1 LTSPST
7 TARNANSRALNR
19 IQLVLAKSWNTNVS
33 VSRKRFVALQ
43 HIFILYKNIDIC
55 EVMPIE
61 MNCGTHAVTAPR
73 FATRLNSFASAA
85 HKEWPGLSGKP
96 SVLQMAERAARVNGL
111 TDLDLNYPDHVSENP
126 TELARKLGDMGLKV
140 NGFAMRYY
148 TNPAFKLGA
157 FTHPDADVRR
167 DAIDL
172 TKKGIDAAREAGSN
186 LMTIW
191 LGQDGFDYAFQAD
204 YAKVWKHE
212 IDGIREVCEH
222 DPDCLISIEYK
233 PNEPRSYS
241 LMPDCATTL
250 LAIDEVGCANL
261 GVTLDFA
268 HVLYADEQP
277 AYAAAMIA
285 RRSRL
290 LGVHLNDGYSKRD
303 DGLMVGAVHTLQTI
317 ELLRQIRRDGYDG
330 AIYFDTFPDLTGLD
344 PVHECEVNITTVKRM
359 LGIVDR
365 LEQDNR
371 LTGAIDRQDAV
382 SAQAILQELM
392 LGANT

>member
-1 LTSPST
+1 MTS
-7 TARNANSRALNR
+7 
-19 IQLVLAKSWNTNVS
+19 
-33 VSRKRFVALQ
+33 
-43 HIFILYKNIDIC
+43 
-55 EVMPIE
+55 
-61 MNCGTHAVTAPR
+61 PR
-73 FATRLNSFASAA
+73 FATRLNSFSSRS
-85 HKEWPGLSGKP
+85 HVEWPGLAGKP
-96 SVLQMAERAARVNGL
+96 SMLQMAQRAARVGGL

-126 TELARKLGDMGLKV
+126 AELGRKLRDMGLSV

-157 FTHPDADVRR
+157 FTHPDAAVRR
-167 DAIDL
+167 EAIDL

-204 YAKVWKHE
+204 YDRLWQHE
-212 IDGIREVCEH
+212 LDGISEVCAH

-250 LAIDEVGCANL
+250 LAIKEIGAANL

-268 HVLYADEQP
+268 HVLYAGEQP
-277 AYAAAMIA
+277 AFAAALIA
-285 RRSRL
+285 RHSRL
-290 LGVHLNDGYSKRD
+290 LGVHLNDGYGKRD

-317 ELLRQIRRDGYDG
+317 ELLRQVRRDGYDG

-344 PVHECEVNITTVKRM
+344 PVHECEVNIKTVKRM
-359 LGIVDR
+359 LKIVDR
-365 LEQDNR
+365 LERDSR
-371 LTGAIDRQDAV
+371 LSGAIERQDAV
-382 SAQAILQELM
+382 SSQAIVQELM
-392 LGANT
+392 LGAEDQ

>member
-1 LTSPST
+1 MTGPT
-7 TARNANSRALNR
+7 TLSNL
-19 IQLVLAKSWNTNVS
+19 
-33 VSRKRFVALQ
+33 
-43 HIFILYKNIDIC
+43 
-55 EVMPIE
+55 
-61 MNCGTHAVTAPR
+61 R
-73 FATRLNSFASAA
+73 FATRLNSFASNPAG
-85 HKEWPGLSGKP
+85 EWPDLKGKP
-96 SVLQMAERAARVNGL
+96 SVLQMAARAAKVDGL
-111 TDLDLNYPDHVSENP
+111 TDLDLNYPDHVAEKPSE
-126 TELARKLGDMGLKV
+126 LMAKLSDMGLAI

-157 FTHPDADVRR
+157 FTHPDESVRR
-167 DAIDL
+167 EAIDL
-172 TKKGIDAAREAGSN
+172 TKAGIDAAREAGSN

-204 YAKVWKHE
+204 YDRMWQHE

-250 LAIDEVGCANL
+250 LAIREAGCSNL

-285 RRSRL
+285 RHSQL
-290 LGVHLNDGYSKRD
+290 LGVHLNDGYAKRD
-303 DGLMVGAVHTLQTI
+303 DGLMVGAVHSVQTI

-330 AIYFDTFPDLTGLD
+330 AIYFDTFPDMTGLD
-344 PVHECEVNITTVKRM
+344 PVHECEVNIKTVKRM
-359 LGIVDR
+359 LKIVDR
-365 LEQDNR
+365 LDADNR

-382 SAQAILQELM
+382 SAQAILQEAM
-392 LGANT
+392 LGEVA